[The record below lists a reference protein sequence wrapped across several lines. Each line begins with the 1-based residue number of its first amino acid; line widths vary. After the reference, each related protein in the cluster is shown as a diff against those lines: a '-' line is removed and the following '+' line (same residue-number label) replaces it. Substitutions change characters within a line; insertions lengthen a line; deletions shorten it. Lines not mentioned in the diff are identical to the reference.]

1 MKPLRNQ
8 AIPTPGITWATRTPR
23 GTFRLN
29 RRSVCQKHQRKQ
41 SHRDIQTHHFT
52 SHFPKLQQNQFVMD
66 GDVEPYPAGMLAAW
80 HRIFKLGR
88 KVVVSKLSYLA

>member
-8 AIPTPGITWATRTPR
+8 TIPTPGITWATRTPR